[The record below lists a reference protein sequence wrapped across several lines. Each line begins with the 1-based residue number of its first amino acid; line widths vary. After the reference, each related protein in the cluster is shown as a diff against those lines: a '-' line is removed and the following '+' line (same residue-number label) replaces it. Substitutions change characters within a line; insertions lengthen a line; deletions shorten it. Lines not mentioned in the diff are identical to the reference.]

1 MICSQR
7 RRLSDL
13 PFEQD
18 ERGGIVSSGIVSSGI
33 VSSGIVSSVITTTHR
48 HNHAPS

>member
-1 MICSQR
+1 MICLQR

-33 VSSGIVSSVITTTHR
+33 VSSGIVSSGIVSQR